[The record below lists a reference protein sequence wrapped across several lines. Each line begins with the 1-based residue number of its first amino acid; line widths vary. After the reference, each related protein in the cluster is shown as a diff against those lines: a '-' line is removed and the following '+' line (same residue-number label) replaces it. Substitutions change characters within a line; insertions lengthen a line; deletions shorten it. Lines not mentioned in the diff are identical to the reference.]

1 MMLQKSTSQYI
12 IVVVEYNLM
21 IEVTMAK
28 NLIAMVVTLVNMMT
42 LKGKVVN

>member
-1 MMLQKSTSQYI
+1 MLHKSTSQYI

>member
-1 MMLQKSTSQYI
+1 MLQKSTSQYI